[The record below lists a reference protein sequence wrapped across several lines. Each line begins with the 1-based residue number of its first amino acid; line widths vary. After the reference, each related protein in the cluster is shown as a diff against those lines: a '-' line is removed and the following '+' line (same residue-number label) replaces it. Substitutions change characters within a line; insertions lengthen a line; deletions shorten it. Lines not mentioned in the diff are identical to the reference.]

1 MLKTAQKIFL
11 AKIAFR
17 AIMLFRQA
25 LGKGP
30 GTEAVRGG
38 IRWQLD
44 LRQGIDFSIFL
55 LGGFEPVTLKS
66 YRRWVKPGDVV
77 LDIGANIGAHTLP
90 LAALAGDRGQVLAFE
105 PTAFAFNKLQANIRL
120 NPRLGRTIHAL
131 QIMLVADAN
140 ASLDAEIFSS
150 WPLTEEEGLHE
161 HHRGQLMSTTGATSV
176 SLDQVLKELAIDR
189 VDFVKMDVDGHEY
202 DVIRGARTSLA
213 KFRPRVLMELA
224 PYLFDRN
231 PAAFEG
237 LIDCFRSLDYTLQEV
252 NSGRSMT
259 LDAAAIKRAIPVGAS
274 VNVIAIPRR

>member
-1 MLKTAQKIFL
+1 MLNTAQKIGL

-17 AIMLFRQA
+17 GTMLFRRA

-30 GTEAVRGG
+30 ETEAVRGG
-38 IRWQLD
+38 FRWQLD
-44 LRQGIDFSIFL
+44 LRQVIDFSIFL
-55 LGGFEPVTLKS
+55 LGGFEPMTIKS

-90 LAALAGDRGQVLAFE
+90 LAALVGDEGRVLAFE
-105 PTAFAFNKLQANIRL
+105 PTAFAFHKLQANIRL
-120 NPRLGRTIHAL
+120 NPRFDRTIHAL
-131 QIMLVADAN
+131 QVMLVADSN
-140 ASLDAEIFSS
+140 DSLDAEIFSS

-202 DVIRGARTSLA
+202 DVILGARESLA

-231 PAAFEG
+231 PAAFDG
-237 LIDCFRSLDYTLQEV
+237 LIECFRSLDYTLQEA
-252 NSGRSMT
+252 NSGRPMT
-259 LDAAAIKRAIPVGAS
+259 LDATAIKQAIPVGAS
-274 VNVIAIPRR
+274 INVIAFPR